1 MKKNGRILIAAG
13 GTGGHILP
21 GLAVAQVLRGR
32 GHRVH
37 FAVKKDEKTPGFLAR
52 EGFSSSA
59 FRFEGFPR
67 TLSVRLL
74 AFPFMTGAALA
85 CAGRILRRETPDV
98 VLGMG
103 GYITV
108 PVGVAA
114 VRHRVPLVIHEQN
127 VRAGLANRL
136 LSRWARAAAVSF
148 EETVGLS
155 PRLRRRV
162 VTGLP
167 LRSDLVPQDPALS
180 RQRLGLDPQAPT
192 VLIFGGSQGARS
204 LNARVWAALPQW
216 ASLRPDWQYI
226 HLTGPADESA
236 GKAAYEKAGR
246 KAFVSAYLSDMAA
259 AYSAADAVVARAG
272 ANTVMELRRMG
283 RTALLIP
290 YPHATDNHQTDNAR
304 HLERLNM
311 ARVLLEKEATV
322 EVLADWFH
330 SLPDVTALRRDIQD
344 RLSVADPL
352 FHDAAQRVAQMV
364 EEEL

>member
-1 MKKNGRILIAAG
+1 MKKNARVLISAG

-21 GLAVAQVLRGR
+21 GLAVAKILRER

-37 FAVKKDEKTPGFLAR
+37 FAVKKDEKTPAFLAR
-52 EGFSSSA
+52 EKFSSSA
-59 FRFEGFPR
+59 FQFEGFPR
-67 TLSVRLL
+67 NLSIRSLT
-74 AFPFMTGAALA
+74 FPVMAAAALA
-85 CAGRILRRETPDV
+85 CARRILRRETPDV

-114 VRHRVPLVIHEQN
+114 IMRRVPLVVHEQN

-155 PRLRRRV
+155 SRVNRTV

-167 LRSDLVPQDPALS
+167 LRPDVVPQDPAQS
-180 RQRLGLDPQAPT
+180 RLRLGLDPQAPT
-192 VLIFGGSQGARS
+192 LLIFGGSQGARS
-204 LNARVWAALPQW
+204 LNARVWAALPKW
-216 ASLRPDWQYI
+216 AAQKPRWQYI
-226 HLTGPADESA
+226 HLTGPADEP
-236 GKAAYEKAGR
+236 EGR
-246 KAFVSAYLSDMAA
+246 TVYQKFGLRAHVTAYLADMAA
-259 AYSAADAVVARAG
+259 AYSAADAVVARGG

-304 HLERLNM
+304 YLERLGL
-311 ARVLLEKEATV
+311 ARV
-322 EVLADWFH
+322 
-330 SLPDVTALRRDIQD
+330 
-344 RLSVADPL
+344 
-352 FHDAAQRVAQMV
+352 
-364 EEEL
+364 

>member
-1 MKKNGRILIAAG
+1 MKKNARVLISAG

-21 GLAVAQVLRGR
+21 GLAVAKILRER

-37 FAVKKDEKTPGFLAR
+37 FAVKKDLKTPAFLAG

-59 FRFEGFPR
+59 FQFEGFPR
-67 TLSVRLL
+67 NLSVRSLTFPL
-74 AFPFMTGAALA
+74 AAAAALA
-85 CAGRILRRETPDV
+85 CARRIVRRESPDV

-114 VRHRVPLVIHEQN
+114 FLGGVPLVVHEQN

-155 PRLRRRV
+155 ARVTRTV

-167 LRSDLVPQDPALS
+167 LRPDLVPQDSAQS

-192 VLIFGGSQGARS
+192 LLIFGGSQGARS
-204 LNARVWAALPQW
+204 MNARVWAALPRW
-216 ASLRPDWQYI
+216 AAHRPDWQYI
-226 HLTGPADESA
+226 HLTGPADEA
-236 GKAAYEKAGR
+236 EGKAAYERLGR
-246 KAFVSAYLSDMAA
+246 RAFVSAYLGDMAA
-259 AYSAADAVVARAG
+259 AYSASDAVVARAG

-304 HLERLNM
+304 YLERLSM
-311 ARVLLEKEATV
+311 ARVLLEKEADGRRSGGLVSWSCLT
-322 EVLADWFH
+322 
-330 SLPDVTALRRDIQD
+330 VTALRRDIQG
-344 RLSVADPL
+344 RLSAADPV
-352 FHDAAQRVAQMV
+352 FQRRR
-364 EEEL
+364 